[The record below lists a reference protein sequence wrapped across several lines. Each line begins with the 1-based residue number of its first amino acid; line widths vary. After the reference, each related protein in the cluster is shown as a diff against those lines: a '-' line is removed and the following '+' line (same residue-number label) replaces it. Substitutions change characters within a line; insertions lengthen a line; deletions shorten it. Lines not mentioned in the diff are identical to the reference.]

1 MEATTLHC
9 RLRLSSSIISS
20 STLSLLFH
28 PLSPPT
34 SLPLSSTSCHTFLPL
49 LFCFQPLPTYTSLF
63 PPPTTCR
70 RSFSSLT
77 SCVSV
82 SPSGR
87 LSLSLRPSS
96 LRPLLLLASLLFL
109 LLFRSRILPLVS
121 ALLSLLLSLPLLFF
135 RLLGFR
141 WAEGDLSW
149 GEWGWGSG
157 GGRGRGRRV
166 VRDRSMGGKEVVASE
181 GWRKWWEG
189 VGGGGESGRDGG
201 KGMGVREG
209 GVRRWRRGG
218 GARQRGVSPLDI
230 PAETSRSEREL
241 RALGLLAGEAGSGG
255 RAGRLTGR
263 QEEPAWWREACIG
276 AAGMAASPAVAPD
289 MVAAAAS
296 AGGAGREG
304 SAAAGGAW
312 SVAREGSEEAH
323 LVVQREGYSPPAWS
337 LPAVFSTCYPH
348 PCDSRSCCCISPS
361 PSPQRLSLPTIH
373 IPVFST
379 APSQSPI
386 TTRHVES
393 AAVGSRFQ
401 RLRHSPDSGHG
412 RLQLYTWSLP
422 TRIPYPP
429 FPLPPQLYTAYRRS
443 GATVGIDSDNSRDA
457 LFRAAINTAFS
468 AAAGWVHSSL
478 IPSLPPPGHCMS
490 PSPPSPHPFASF
502 ASHGHHAPL
511 PALPPAD
518 IPLFLA
524 CLAAAVRLPS
534 PRALTMVLAALAAR
548 TRSSFLQAWALVK
561 QNRRSEAEEELQR
574 LASIATTLPPPPN
587 SAEME
592 TVVANTTTLKSSSPI
607 SDASTHSS
615 LQSPI
620 SDASTHS
627 SLQSPL
633 SDASTHS
640 SLQSPLS
647 DASTHS
653 SLQSPISDASTH
665 SSLQSPISDAS
676 THSSL

>member
-1 MEATTLHC
+1 MEA
-9 RLRLSSSIISS
+9 
-20 STLSLLFH
+20 
-28 PLSPPT
+28 
-34 SLPLSSTSCHTFLPL
+34 
-49 LFCFQPLPTYTSLF
+49 
-63 PPPTTCR
+63 
-70 RSFSSLT
+70 
-77 SCVSV
+77 SV
-82 SPSGR
+82 N
-87 LSLSLRPSS
+87 
-96 LRPLLLLASLLFL
+96 
-109 LLFRSRILPLVS
+109 
-121 ALLSLLLSLPLLFF
+121 
-135 RLLGFR
+135 
-141 WAEGDLSW
+141 GDLSW

-289 MVAAAAS
+289 M
-296 AGGAGREG
+296 
-304 SAAAGGAW
+304 
-312 SVAREGSEEAH
+312 
-323 LVVQREGYSPPAWS
+323 
-337 LPAVFSTCYPH
+337 
-348 PCDSRSCCCISPS
+348 
-361 PSPQRLSLPTIH
+361 
-373 IPVFST
+373 
-379 APSQSPI
+379 
-386 TTRHVES
+386 
-393 AAVGSRFQ
+393 
-401 RLRHSPDSGHG
+401 

-478 IPSLPPPGHCMS
+478 IPSLPPPGHCMP

-502 ASHGHHAPL
+502 ASHGHQSPLLDADPPLTPLPMLLLGMISFSPPRMKDATPPLLHLLAHAPL
-511 PALPPAD
+511 MLPTHAPHSCSPLMLPTHASHSCSPACGIATLPRPFFLPFPHCSD